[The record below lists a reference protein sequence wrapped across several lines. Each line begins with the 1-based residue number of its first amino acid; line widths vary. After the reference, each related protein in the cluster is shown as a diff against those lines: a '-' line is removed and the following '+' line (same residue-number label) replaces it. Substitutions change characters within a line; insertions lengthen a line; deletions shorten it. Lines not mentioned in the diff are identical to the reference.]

1 MRLIACL
8 AAMVVLSGCL
18 GGGSAEMD
26 SYHQRNASYAAA
38 VDAGTM
44 KESERYRRGIDEALQ
59 MKGRY
64 RNKDKYLE
72 YLNLRYK
79 NAKAYE
85 AGLITKDKYEDI
97 KREALIFF
105 DKWQQI
111 TTEQLTQDQ
120 QRRARAWA
128 QGIQQYQ
135 NYLNSL
141 TPRQPSQNR
150 PPAFLKS
157 QRTSGFNQICIYDRM
172 GSQEAHNFKATD
184 ICPQMMQ

>member
-1 MRLIACL
+1 M
-8 AAMVVLSGCL
+8 
-18 GGGSAEMD
+18 
-26 SYHQRNASYAAA
+26 
-38 VDAGTM
+38 
-44 KESERYRRGIDEALQ
+44 YRRGIDDALN

-97 KREALIFF
+97 KREALIFR
-105 DKWQQI
+105 DKWEQI
-111 TTEQLTQDQ
+111 TSEQLTQDQ

-141 TPRQPSQNR
+141 TPRQPSPQPTRQDFGILKRNYIDGMNR
-150 PPAFLKS
+150 
-157 QRTSGFNQICIYDRM
+157 ICIYDDM
-172 GSQEAHNFKATD
+172 GSQRITTVGAADLFPSHDRDPTSYSATFVHSA
-184 ICPQMMQ
+184 